1 VLRINAGQ
9 DADDTPRLALEGRL
23 AGAWVA
29 ELAAAVAASS
39 TPGRRLVLDMA
50 GVTFVDSEGVRLAL
64 RLAGQG
70 VVLRDCS
77 PFVREL
83 LEGACDD
90 RTSGG

>member
-1 VLRINAGQ
+1 VLRITAGQ
-9 DADDTPRLALEGRL
+9 DADATPRLVLEGRL
-23 AGAWVA
+23 AGAWVG
-29 ELAAAVAASS
+29 ELAAAVAAVNA
-39 TPGRRLVLDMA
+39 PAGALVLDMA
-50 GVTFVDSEGVRLAL
+50 GVTFVDPEGVRLVE

-70 VVLRDCS
+70 VTFRDCS